1 MRFSSFLIVV
11 AVFACLAGFDFAQ
24 TSPANADTWQAPADA
39 AAQPNPEKDNPAAT
53 RAGRK
58 LFMRGCVTCH
68 TEDGSGKDSNGH
80 NLRSPQTQEQSDGAL
95 FWKITHGNQTNGMPP
110 FDSLSETDRWDIVR
124 FLRTF
129 KDSEEN

>member
-1 MRFSSFLIVV
+1 M
-11 AVFACLAGFDFAQ
+11 ACLDLAQ
-24 TSPANADTWQAPADA
+24 TTPTIANTWQAPTDA
-39 AAQPNPEKDNPAAT
+39 AAQTNPEKDNPEAAKI
-53 RAGRK
+53 GRK
-58 LFMRGCVTCH
+58 LFMHGCVTCH

-80 NLRSPQTQEQSDGAL
+80 NLRSNQTQEQSDGAL

-129 KDSEEN
+129 KDSDEN